1 MASIASRAL
10 ARAAPSRRLPRRPT
24 VTICGVAGYNRGDDA
39 IALALV
45 EGLRA
50 RLPHM
55 HARVAMIALGSIAA
69 TDDLSPFLAARRRPA
84 GLLALAYA
92 IARADLVIIGGGS
105 IIQDKFGGG
114 RVKGI
119 IGYAWLVARLAA
131 LFGRPLITAPIGID
145 AITTERAHQ
154 SAAELLA
161 SARAIFV
168 RDARSMANCH
178 ALVADTT
185 APQPQMACD
194 PAFALAGA
202 SPRAGGPMILSPA
215 FEDEYD
221 ELVIDIFAR
230 VAAEAVERLDR
241 EVVVVSM
248 DSRDDARVARIVAAV
263 PAAARARVSAAYPPT
278 LDVALDV
285 LRGGSALIAMRLHA
299 MILSYGTAP
308 IACLSRTT
316 KTDAFMEDYR
326 VPGTGIGD
334 DTPAAVA
341 SLLVEAVASWS
352 QRDEQAAILATRR
365 ATLNRFFDTA
375 VALLHPQRASQTA

>member
-1 MASIASRAL
+1 M
-10 ARAAPSRRLPRRPT
+10 
-24 VTICGVAGYNRGDDA
+24 AGYNRGDDA

-50 RLPHM
+50 RLPHV
-55 HARVAMIALGSIAA
+55 HARVAMLTLGSIAS
-69 TDDLSPFLAARRRPA
+69 TDDVTPFLAARRRPA
-84 GLLALAYA
+84 GMLALIHA
-92 IARADLVIIGGGS
+92 IACADLVIIGGGS

-131 LFGRPLITAPIGID
+131 LFGRPLITAPIGVD
-145 AITTERAHQ
+145 SITTDRAQQ
-154 SAAELLA
+154 SAAELLT

-178 ALVADTT
+178 AIIAATA

-202 SPRAGGPMILSPA
+202 APRAGGPVILAPA

-221 ELVIDIFAR
+221 ELVIDIFTR
-230 VAAEAVERLDR
+230 AATQAVERLDR
-241 EVVVVSM
+241 DVVVVSM
-248 DSRDDARVARIVAAV
+248 DSRDDGRVARIVAAV
-263 PAAARARVSAAYPPT
+263 PMPARARVGASYPAT
-278 LDVALDV
+278 LDLALEV

-299 MILSYGTAP
+299 MILSYGSAP

-316 KTDAFMEDYR
+316 KTDAFMEDFN
-326 VPGTGIGD
+326 VPGTSIGEG
-334 DTPAAVA
+334 TPAAVA
-341 SLLVEAVASWS
+341 ALLVEAVASWP
-352 QRDEQAAILATRR
+352 QRHEQAMILATRR
-365 ATLNRFFDTA
+365 TALNRFFDTA
-375 VALLHPQRASQTA
+375 VALMTPQRASRTA

>member
-1 MASIASRAL
+1 M
-10 ARAAPSRRLPRRPT
+10 
-24 VTICGVAGYNRGDDA
+24 TICGNAGYNRGDDA

-50 RLPHM
+50 RLPEL

-69 TDDLSPFLAARRRPA
+69 TDEVRPFLAARRRPR
-84 GLLALAYA
+84 GLLGLAYA

-119 IGYAWLVARLAA
+119 TGYAWMVARLAA
-131 LFGRPLITAPIGID
+131 LFGRPVITAPIGVD
-145 AITTERAHQ
+145 AITTERARQ

-168 RDARSMANCH
+168 RDTRSMANCD
-178 ALVADTT
+178 AILAAAA
-185 APQPQMACD
+185 APVLQMACD
-194 PAFALAGA
+194 PALALAGA
-202 SPRAGGPMILSPA
+202 APCPDGPVILAPA
-215 FEDEYD
+215 FEGEFD

-230 VAAEAVERLDR
+230 IATEVVERLGR
-241 EVVVVSM
+241 EVIVVSM
-248 DSRDDARVARIVAAV
+248 DSRDDARSTRIITAV
-263 PAAARARVSAAYPPT
+263 PMPARARVSASSPAT

-299 MILSYGTAP
+299 MILSYGSRP

-326 VPGTGIGD
+326 VPGTGVRG
-334 DTPAAVA
+334 DTPEAVA
-341 SLLVEAVASWS
+341 ALLVEAVASWP
-352 QRDEQAAILATRR
+352 QREEQAAILATRC
-365 ATLNRFFDTA
+365 ATLDGFFDAA
-375 VALLHPQRASQTA
+375 VALMRPQRETRTA